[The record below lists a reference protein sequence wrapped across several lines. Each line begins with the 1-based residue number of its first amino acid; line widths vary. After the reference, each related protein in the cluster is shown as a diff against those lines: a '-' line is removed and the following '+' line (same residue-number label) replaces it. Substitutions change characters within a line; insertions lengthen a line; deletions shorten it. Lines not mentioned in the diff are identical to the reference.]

1 MPKIIIKPITPKLR
15 FDGIGK
21 IIVKEQRREARNVQR
36 EYEQVTRT
44 WENQPDFEITEKD
57 KNIYVE
63 TDDKVFGFVDKGTKP
78 HIIKPKRPG
87 YPLRFNTV
95 GFRSK
100 SVPKKLTA
108 RAGSPAKPP
117 EARPMVVHHPGFP
130 ARRFTM
136 LIRER
141 SIKRFKKNLDK
152 ALAVYLRGK

>member
-1 MPKIIIKPITPKLR
+1 MPKITIKPITPKLR
-15 FDGIGK
+15 LDGIGK

-44 WENQPDFEITEKD
+44 WKNQPDFEITEKD

-63 TDDKVFGFVDKGTKP
+63 TKDKVFGYIDKGTKP

-87 YPLRFNTV
+87 YPLRFNTR

-100 SVPKKLTA
+100 SVPNKLTA

-117 EARPMVVHHPGFP
+117 ESRPMFVKHPGFP
-130 ARRFTM
+130 PRRFTIM
-136 LIRER
+136 IRIR
-141 SIKRFKKNLDK
+141 SQARFKKNMDK
-152 ALAVYLRGK
+152 ALANFFRAK